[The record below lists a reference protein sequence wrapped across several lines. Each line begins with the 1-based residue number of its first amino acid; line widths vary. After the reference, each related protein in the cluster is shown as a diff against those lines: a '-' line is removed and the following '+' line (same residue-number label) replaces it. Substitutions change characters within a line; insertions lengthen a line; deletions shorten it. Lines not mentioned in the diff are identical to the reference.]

1 MSSDDQEDVSSPY
14 EAGPLRP
21 LGPLRGRE
29 NWYTRDHIKALQR
42 ADLSAHFT
50 RVRLLTYWE
59 DRSSKAEQEVGK
71 SSPKFEMEN
80 GIP

>member
-42 ADLSAHFT
+42 ADLSAQCPK
-50 RVRLLTYWE
+50 LLVTIF
-59 DRSSKAEQEVGK
+59 RNLVNLVAIFRNLVK
-71 SSPKFEMEN
+71 
-80 GIP
+80 